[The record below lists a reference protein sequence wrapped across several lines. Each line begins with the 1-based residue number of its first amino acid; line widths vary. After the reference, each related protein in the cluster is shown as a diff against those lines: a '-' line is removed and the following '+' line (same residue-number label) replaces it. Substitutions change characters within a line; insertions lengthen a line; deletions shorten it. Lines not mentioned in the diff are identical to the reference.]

1 MNSRYH
7 WRSRFTLCAVLSLMV
22 IAWGDARPQAQR
34 TDATPW
40 TLADAIEPGRFAEE
54 LAHVTE
60 GEHATI
66 LYVGFSPLFEGGH
79 VAGAVFHG
87 TASTPQGMADLKKWA
102 SAQPRSTSL
111 VIYCGCCPFG
121 FCPNIRPAFVALHG
135 MGFTHVRVLVM
146 PNSFASDWVDK
157 GYPVEKGHR

>member
-1 MNSRYH
+1 MNSH
-7 WRSRFTLCAVLSLMV
+7 GQWRSRFTLCAVLSLTA
-22 IAWGDARPQAQR
+22 ITWGDARPQAQP
-34 TDATPW
+34 TNATPW
-40 TLADAIEPGRFAEE
+40 AAADAIEPGRLAEE
-54 LAHVTE
+54 LAHATG

-66 LYVGFSPLFEGGH
+66 LYVGFIPLFKGGH

-87 TASTPQGMADLKKWA
+87 TASTPQGLADLKKWA
-102 SAQPRSTSL
+102 SAQPRTTSF

-135 MGFTHVRVLVM
+135 MGFQHVRVLVM
-146 PNSFASDWVDK
+146 PNSFASDWIDK